1 MERYTAMFPAM
12 SLESRDSRRPQQQLC
27 TVRWNTAG
35 DLLLSS
41 FARLGYDDDFAQ
53 VWTCPDDS

>member
-1 MERYTAMFPAM
+1 MFPAM